1 MINYIEIISKN
12 YPTIGCSITGD
23 PSIYENIVWSTLEST
38 VPKATLDSL
47 SLNTIR
53 ENIWDKIKAYRDE
66 RKFKGIYVS
75 NKWFHNDADS
85 RTQWLGL
92 KDKARDVLANG
103 GATSTILTITH
114 PVYGVIPIQWN
125 TMDGSMV
132 YVTVQLAFDVVE
144 KTGDLDGQ
152 FYGVGLYHKSA
163 LYSSQDPANYNYKV
177 AWPAIYGE

>member
-1 MINYIEIISKN
+1 MNYIEIISKN
-12 YPTIGCSITGD
+12 YPTIGCSISGD
-23 PSIYENIVWSTLEST
+23 SSIYENIVWDNVAEII
-38 VPKATLDSL
+38 PKATLDGL
-47 SLNTIR
+47 VLATIR
-53 ENIWDKIKAYRDE
+53 ASVWEQIKQYRDE
-66 RKFKGIYVS
+66 RKFKGLYVS
-75 NKWFHNDADS
+75 SKWFHNDADS

-103 GATSTILTITH
+103 GTTSTILTITH

-152 FYGVGLYHKSA
+152 FYGVGLYHKSN
-163 LYSSQDPANYNYKV
+163 LYASQDPANYNYKV
-177 AWPAIYGE
+177 GWPAIYGE